1 MNHIK
6 PVTTSPRGKQD
17 ALGAFIGNKAEIDER
32 LARLARLSAGHFNT
46 NPDEITWAHV
56 GDLEHYASL
65 LKDIADHAF
74 GEGEYA

>member
-32 LARLARLSAGHFNT
+32 LARPSLGGVRRSFTRGERLKAFVRLAPLFFCF
-46 NPDEITWAHV
+46 
-56 GDLEHYASL
+56 L
-65 LKDIADHAF
+65 
-74 GEGEYA
+74 